1 MQLDPVVSAYRLL
14 LPALTEA
21 GVALRDR
28 LEDWLRA
35 TPGLKVHSVRMRV
48 KEPPSLRTK
57 LARPDKTYRH
67 LFDVTDLIGLRII
80 AFFDDEVDA
89 IGRLVEERLPVD
101 FEHSVDKRR
110 LQVEGR
116 FGYRSLHYVC
126 RMPDVGALLGPD
138 VPPLRCEIQI
148 RTMLEHAWA
157 EIEHDLGYKARDTV
171 PTAVRR
177 RLQRVAGLLELADEE
192 FVAIRQDLEDYA
204 ARLPA
209 RIAASERVALDRLS
223 LGRLLDLPECRSLD
237 EAVAAHL
244 GLPLSTSAFFPE
256 YVLRMLEAA
265 GLETVA
271 DVLGVLADRR
281 VAALALVDPY
291 FRFASR
297 TWGLGP
303 ETFAEIHRGYGLLF
317 ISHAHVLGAS
327 SAASSDLAVNTVM
340 RVARFYARFDYP
352 GNEREA
358 QRVASVLMETLRE
371 AGLSG

>member
-1 MQLDPVVSAYRLL
+1 MLLEPVVSAYRNL
-14 LPALTEA
+14 LPAFTEA
-21 GVALRDR
+21 GAALQER
-28 LEDWLRA
+28 LEEWLRA

-48 KEPPSLRTK
+48 KDPASLRVK
-57 LARPDKTYRH
+57 LARPDKTYGH
-67 LFDVTDLIGLRII
+67 LFDVTDLVGLRII

-126 RMPDVGALLGPD
+126 RLPGVAPLLGD
-138 VPPLRCEIQI
+138 AAPPIRCEIQI

-171 PTAVRR
+171 PAAVRR

-192 FVAIRQDLEDYA
+192 FVAIREDLDDYA

-223 LGRLLDLPECRSLD
+223 LGRLLDLPECRDLD

-265 GLETVA
+265 GLETVS
-271 DVLGVLADRR
+271 DVRRVLAELRG
-281 VAALALVDPY
+281 AALALVDPY

-297 TWGLGP
+297 MWGLGP

-317 ISHAHVLGAS
+317 ICHAHVLGPPL
-327 SAASSDLAVNTVM
+327 AASGDLAVNTVM
-340 RVARFYARFDYP
+340 RVASFYARFDYP

-358 QRVASVLMETLRE
+358 QRVASVLVETLRT
-371 AGLSG
+371 AGVAG